1 MTVSLSSESQ
11 SAHPA
16 FDFSNY
22 ALIGGFW
29 PFQGTESEGGS
40 TEIRGHFRVG
50 ETTPVG
56 QLKPTAKIQG
66 HSWMTR
72 LDVVGIINKAYRLAA
87 TFAATALLGNS
98 LESKLLSQRFIGF
111 LEC

>member
-40 TEIRGHFRVG
+40 TEIRGIP
-50 ETTPVG
+50 E
-56 QLKPTAKIQG
+56 
-66 HSWMTR
+66 W
-72 LDVVGIINKAYRLAA
+72 
-87 TFAATALLGNS
+87 
-98 LESKLLSQRFIGF
+98 EKLL
-111 LEC
+111 L